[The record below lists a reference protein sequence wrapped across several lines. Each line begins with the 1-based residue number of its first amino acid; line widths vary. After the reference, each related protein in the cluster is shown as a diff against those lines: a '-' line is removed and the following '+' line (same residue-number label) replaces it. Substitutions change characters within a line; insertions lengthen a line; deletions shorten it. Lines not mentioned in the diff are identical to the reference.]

1 MVVQQIQNA
10 EFHHQAGYLEHNRRK
25 GDFLRPNAALR
36 LRTGVLRNN
45 VVLVLEKVHIFYLFI

>member
-25 GDFLRPNAALR
+25 GDFLRQTLR
-36 LRTGVLRNN
+36 FACG
-45 VVLVLEKVHIFYLFI
+45 LVFFGITLC